1 MWPTTQQEEG
11 GIILIGALNG
21 HNIHLPRP
29 PLLLPRP
36 PTMILTRSVTHDPPG
51 WASRVIMIT
60 WRGGVRWGWGRR
72 PRLPA
77 AIVVVVTAKNIEES
91 AVWSVSLDL
100 SLIINRDFH

>member
-11 GIILIGALNG
+11 GIVLVGALNG

-60 WRGGVRWGWGRR
+60 WRGGGEVGVGEEAAFACRHRR
-72 PRLPA
+72 RRHCE
-77 AIVVVVTAKNIEES
+77 K
-91 AVWSVSLDL
+91 
-100 SLIINRDFH
+100 H